1 MYISLYIS
9 LDELIVVDQRGRA
22 GAMGDMGDIGRS
34 AYRHFPG
41 LIRQHLEGI
50 QEVLG
55 GLQTGVRHDLVEK
68 YLKPLHRLYES

>member
-1 MYISLYIS
+1 
-9 LDELIVVDQRGRA
+9 
-22 GAMGDMGDIGRS
+22 MGGMGDIGRS

-55 GLQTGVRHDLVEK
+55 GSLTGVRHDLVDK
-68 YLKPLHRLYES
+68 YLKPPHRLYES

>member
-1 MYISLYIS
+1 LYISLYIS
-9 LDELIVVDQRGRA
+9 LDELIVVDQRGWA
-22 GAMGDMGDIGRS
+22 GVMGGMGDIGRS